1 MTRTPPRDKEGVAM
15 STERERTP
23 SPTISEVAEAAGVG
37 RATVARTLGGYG
49 SVSPKTRDRILAVAK
64 ELGYRPNSIAR
75 SMTTGETRTLGL
87 VLADVGNPF
96 FAGVLRGFS
105 DAARTAGYDVIVLS
119 TDENLQ
125 LEEAAI
131 EVLVDKQV
139 DGIALA
145 PAAGRTDPLP
155 HLDIVAK
162 REIPLV
168 LLDRLVDA
176 VDADAVVI
184 NNREASREAVASL
197 IDQGHRRIGFVWGPV
212 TTEPAADADDLRRI
226 IDNALWSDGERLL
239 GYLDALERA
248 GIPFDTSLVTH
259 VLKNEPQATR
269 AVLGMLSLSD
279 PPTAIFATETDALTG
294 SLRALQQ
301 RALRCPE
308 DVSLIGF
315 DDSSWASVM
324 TPPMSVVAQ
333 PMHQLGALTA
343 ECLLARVGGSEAPTA
358 THVLEADFVARES
371 VAPPAS

>member
-1 MTRTPPRDKEGVAM
+1 M
-15 STERERTP
+15 STERDHRIP
-23 SPTISEVAEAAGVG
+23 SPTISEVAAAAGVG

-49 SVSPKTRDRILAVAK
+49 SVSAKTRDRILAVAK

-75 SMTTGETRTLGL
+75 SMTTGETRTLGV

-96 FAGVLRGFS
+96 FAGVLRGIS
-105 DAARTAGYDVIVLS
+105 DAARKADYDVLVLS
-119 TDENLQ
+119 TDEDLQ
-125 LEEAAI
+125 READAI

-145 PAAGRTDPLP
+145 PAAGRSAELP

-168 LLDRLVDA
+168 LLDRLVDT
-176 VDADAVVI
+176 VEADAVVI
-184 NNREASREAVASL
+184 NNRESSRQAVMSL
-197 IDQGHRRIGFVWGPV
+197 IEKGHTRIAFVWGPV
-212 TTEPAADADDLRRI
+212 TNEPAAGADDLRRI
-226 IDNALWSDGERLL
+226 LDHALWSDGERLL
-239 GYLDALERA
+239 GYLEALELA

-259 VLKNEPQATR
+259 VLKNESQATR

-294 SLRALQQ
+294 SLRALRQ
-301 RALRCPE
+301 RGLRCPE

-333 PMHQLGALTA
+333 PMHQLGELTA
-343 ECLLARVGGSEAPTA
+343 ECLLARVAGSEAPVA
-358 THVLEADFVARES
+358 THVLEADLIERDS
-371 VAPPAS
+371 VAPPPARA